1 MRKLRQRLS
10 YLSEASQLV
19 IESELQSLD
28 FSLLLYI
35 WITAVLLLLLR
46 ETIGS
51 YDGLENL
58 WL

>member
-46 ETIGS
+46 ETVGS